1 MTTACNKEE
10 LSENHYKRDL
20 SSGRIRIPNYQRD
33 YAWKDKNFR
42 DLWEDLEEAIEYNK
56 KGQGHFIG
64 TMVVAKNEDNK
75 KLYDIIDGQQRTT
88 TIFMLLHVLANEQ
101 NEKDKQETRKYL
113 YQKGELKLEVAP
125 QNQSFF
131 KALLEAAEKGNIS
144 HCEKDADTEGKQN
157 LFEVL
162 KAILDKVSK
171 LNKEEANERLEAL
184 LEMVLMR
191 LEEPDPGRA
200 IRTFQSVNDRGVPLL
215 LLDKLKS
222 LFIYYS
228 NTFCDGKRGLDQF
241 INDHFGEIFKIFAKI
256 KKSNH
261 ISSVGGFDEGDIF
274 RYHAGSQKF
283 DGIEFL
289 GHYETSTENTY
300 EKLKDELKEI
310 KKSKLKSFIQ
320 SYVSD
325 LKNFYQAFLDLLSEI
340 DTNPTTLKA
349 MLINT
354 INPLFF
360 NSLIRLK
367 INNEL
372 DDEAMKLFAK
382 TDIVFFKAGKKMRT
396 TAYNLIEEYLE
407 KGKEGLKS
415 KMIAQCRNHIESAS
429 WNLVNNASNSS
440 CFHYIFFEKNCHEM
454 GLVDLKKLIPGKQFS
469 QQKEHIIPINLL
481 EQRSNNKIRDLGFEN
496 KEDLRAYIDTYG
508 NLISLEKSLNLKA
521 SDKDLYGKDE
531 IYKNSAIAFNR
542 RFNVKGFNKK
552 ALIKRNDEMQEWL
565 INTFFKD
572 FAAH

>member
-1 MTTACNKEE
+1 M
-10 LSENHYKRDL
+10 
-20 SSGRIRIPNYQRD
+20 
-33 YAWKDKNFR
+33 
-42 DLWEDLEEAIEYNK
+42 
-56 KGQGHFIG
+56 
-64 TMVVAKNEDNK
+64 
-75 KLYDIIDGQQRTT
+75 
-88 TIFMLLHVLANEQ
+88 
-101 NEKDKQETRKYL
+101 
-113 YQKGELKLEVAP
+113 
-125 QNQSFF
+125 
-131 KALLEAAEKGNIS
+131 EAAKKGNIS

-171 LNKEEANERLEAL
+171 LNKEEVNERLETL

-191 LEEPDPGRA
+191 FEEPDPGRA

-222 LFIYYS
+222 LLIYYS
-228 NTFCDGKRGLDQF
+228 NAFCDGKMGLDQF

-261 ISSVGGFDEGDIF
+261 ISSVGGSYEGDIF

-283 DGIEFL
+283 DGIDFL
-289 GHYETSTENTY
+289 GHYKTSTDNTY
-300 EKLKDELKEI
+300 EQLKDELKGI
-310 KKSKLKSFIQ
+310 KKSESKLKSFIQ

-340 DTNPTTLKA
+340 DTNPTTFKA
-349 MLINT
+349 MLINK
-354 INPLFF
+354 INPFFF

-372 DDEAMKLFAK
+372 DDETLKLFAK
-382 TDIVFFKAGKKMRT
+382 TDIVFFKVGRNMRAN
-396 TAYNLIEEYLE
+396 AYNLINEYLK

-415 KMIAQCRNHIESAS
+415 KMIAQCRNDIEQAS
-429 WNLVNNASNSS
+429 RRLVKNASNSP
-440 CFHYIFFEKNCHEM
+440 CFHYIFFEKNCQEM
-454 GLVDLKKLIPGKQFS
+454 GLADLKKLIREKQLS
-469 QQKEHIIPINLL
+469 QEKEHIIPINLL
-481 EQRSNNKIRDLGFEN
+481 KLDNEIEIQKLGFED

-508 NLISLEKSLNLKA
+508 NFISLEKSLNLKA

-531 IYKNSAIAFNR
+531 IYKNSEIPFNR

-552 ALIKRNDEMQEWL
+552 VLTKRNDEMREWL

-572 FAAH
+572 FATQ

>member
-1 MTTACNKEE
+1 MKTTLKDVFLE
-10 LSENHYKRDL
+10 
-20 SSGRIRIPNYQRD
+20 SGYSIPNYQRD
-33 YAWKDKNFR
+33 YAWKDKNFW

-56 KGQGHFIG
+56 KGQGYFIG

-75 KLYDIIDGQQRTT
+75 KLHDIIDGQQRTT
-88 TIFMLLHVLANEQ
+88 TIFMLLHVLANKQ
-101 NEKDKQETRKYL
+101 NEEDKQETRKYL

-131 KALLEAAEKGNIS
+131 KTLLEAAKEGNIS
-144 HCEKDADTEGKQN
+144 HYEKDADTEGKQN

-171 LNKEEANERLEAL
+171 LSEEEVNERLEAL

-191 LEEPDPGRA
+191 LEELDPGRA

-222 LFIYYS
+222 LLIYYS

-274 RYHAGSQKF
+274 RYHAGSQRF

-289 GHYETSTENTY
+289 GYYRTSTDNTY
-300 EKLKDELKEI
+300 EKLKAELKKI
-310 KKSKLKSFIQ
+310 KSTKSTLESFIQ

-340 DTNPTTLKA
+340 DTNPTTFKV
-349 MLINT
+349 MLINK
-354 INPLFF
+354 INPRFF

-372 DDEAMKLFAK
+372 DDETLKLFAK
-382 TDIVFFKAGKKMRT
+382 TDIVFFKAGKKMKT
-396 TAYNLIEEYLE
+396 TAYNLIEEYFE

-429 WNLVNNASNSS
+429 WKLVKDAPNPS
-440 CFHYIFFEKNCHEM
+440 CFHYVFFEKNCQEM
-454 GLVDLKKLIPGKQFS
+454 GFADLKKLIPRKQFS
-469 QQKEHIIPINLL
+469 QEEDHIIPINLL
-481 EQRSNNKIRDLGFEN
+481 ELDNEIEIQKLGF
-496 KEDLRAYIDTYG
+496 KDKKDLEDYIDTYG
-508 NLISLEKSLNLKA
+508 NLISLEKPLNNKGK
-521 SDKDLYGKDE
+521 DKDLYGKDE
-531 IYKNSAIAFNR
+531 IYKESRIPFNR

-552 ALIKRNDEMQEWL
+552 VLIERNNEMREWL
-565 INTFFKD
+565 IDTFFKD

>member
-1 MTTACNKEE
+1 MKTTIKKIFQEE
-10 LSENHYKRDL
+10 GYS
-20 SSGRIRIPNYQRD
+20 IPNYQRD
-33 YAWKDKNFR
+33 YAWKKENFR

-101 NEKDKQETRKYL
+101 NEEYKQETRKYL
-113 YQKGELKLEVAP
+113 YQKGGLKLEVAP

-144 HCEKDADTEGKQN
+144 HCKKDADTDGKQN

-162 KAILDKVSK
+162 EAILAKVSE

-228 NTFCDGKRGLDQF
+228 NTFCDGERGLDQF

-289 GHYETSTENTY
+289 GHYKTSTENTY

-310 KKSKLKSFIQ
+310 KKSKLKSFIR

-340 DTNPTTLKA
+340 DTNPTTFKV
-349 MLINT
+349 MLINK
-354 INPLFF
+354 IKPSFF

-372 DDEAMKLFAK
+372 DDETLKLFAK
-382 TDIVFFKAGKKMRT
+382 TYILLSKGRKGVDSV
-396 TAYNLIEEYLE
+396 AYNLIHEYLE

-415 KMIAQCRNHIESAS
+415 KMIAQCRNDIEQAS
-429 WNLVNNASNSS
+429 WKLVKDAPNPS

-454 GLVDLKKLIPGKQFS
+454 GLADLKKLIPGKQLS
-469 QQKEHIIPINLL
+469 QDIEHIIPINLS
-481 EQRSNNKIRDLGFEN
+481 EQRFNNKIRDLGFEY
-496 KEDLRAYIDTYG
+496 KEDLGAYINTYG
-508 NLISLEKSLNLKA
+508 NLISLENSLNRKA
-521 SDKDLYGKDE
+521 SDKELYGKDE
-531 IYKNSAIAFNR
+531 IYKESRIPFNR

-565 INTFFKD
+565 IDTFFKD
-572 FAAH
+572 FATY

>member
-1 MTTACNKEE
+1 MKTTIKEIFQE
-10 LSENHYKRDL
+10 EGYS
-20 SSGRIRIPNYQRD
+20 IPNYQRD

-56 KGQGHFIG
+56 KGHRHFIG

-88 TIFMLLHVLANEQ
+88 TIFMLLHVLASKQ

-131 KALLEAAEKGNIS
+131 KTLLEAAEKENIS
-144 HCEKDADTEGKQN
+144 HCEKDADTESKQN

-162 KAILDKVSK
+162 KTILDKVSK

-184 LEMVLMR
+184 LKMVLMR

-222 LFIYYS
+222 LLIYYS

-256 KKSNH
+256 KKSDH
-261 ISSVGGFDEGDIF
+261 ISNVGGSKFDEGDIF
-274 RYHAGSQKF
+274 RYHAGSQRF

-289 GHYETSTENTY
+289 GHYATSTEDTY

-310 KKSKLKSFIQ
+310 KKSKLESFIQ

-340 DTNPTTLKA
+340 DTSPTTLKA

-372 DDEAMKLFAK
+372 DDETLRLFAK
-382 TDIVFFKAGKKMRT
+382 TDIVFFKSSKKMRT
-396 TAYNLIEEYLE
+396 TAYNLIDEYLE

-415 KMIAQCRNHIESAS
+415 KMIDQCRNDIELAS
-429 WNLVNNASNSS
+429 REFVNNASNSS
-440 CFHYIFFEKNCHEM
+440 CFHYVFFEKNCQEM
-454 GLVDLKKLIPGKQFS
+454 GLADLKKLIPGKQFS

-481 EQRSNNKIRDLGFEN
+481 EQRSNNKIRDLGFEG
-496 KEDLRAYIDTYG
+496 KKDLEDYIDTYG
-508 NLISLEKSLNLKA
+508 NFISLEKSLNLKA
-521 SDKDLYGKDE
+521 SDKDLYGKDA
-531 IYKNSAIAFNR
+531 IYKESRIPFNR

-552 ALIKRNDEMQEWL
+552 VLIERNDEMREWL

-572 FAAH
+572 FATH

>member
-1 MTTACNKEE
+1 
-10 LSENHYKRDL
+10 
-20 SSGRIRIPNYQRD
+20 
-33 YAWKDKNFR
+33 
-42 DLWEDLEEAIEYNK
+42 
-56 KGQGHFIG
+56 
-64 TMVVAKNEDNK
+64 MVVAKNEDNK

-88 TIFMLLHVLANEQ
+88 TIFMLLHVLANKQ

-131 KALLEAAEKGNIS
+131 KVLLEAAEKGNIS

-222 LFIYYS
+222 LLIYYS

-274 RYHAGSQKF
+274 RYHAGSQRF

-289 GHYETSTENTY
+289 GHYKTSTDKTY
-300 EKLKDELKEI
+300 EKLKDELKKI
-310 KKSKLKSFIQ
+310 KSTKSTLESFIQ

-340 DTNPTTLKA
+340 DTNPTTLKV
-349 MLINT
+349 MLINR

-372 DDEAMKLFAK
+372 DDETLKLFAK
-382 TDIVFFKAGKKMRT
+382 TDIVFFKATKKLYSK
-396 TAYNLIEEYLE
+396 AYNLINAYLK

-415 KMIAQCRNHIESAS
+415 EMIAQCRNYIELAS
-429 WNLVNNASNSS
+429 REFVNNASNSL
-440 CFHYIFFEKNCHEM
+440 CFHYVFFEKNCQEM
-454 GLVDLKKLIPGKQFS
+454 GFADLKKLIPGKQFS
-469 QQKEHIIPINLL
+469 QQEEHIIPINLL
-481 EQRSNNKIRDLGFEN
+481 ELDNEIKIQKLGFED
-496 KEDLRAYIDTYG
+496 KKDLENYIDTYG
-508 NLISLEKSLNLKA
+508 NLISLESPLNPKA

-531 IYKNSAIAFNR
+531 VYKKSEIPFNR
-542 RFNVKGFNKK
+542 RFDTKNFNKK
-552 ALIKRNDEMQEWL
+552 ALVKRNEEMQEWL

>member
-1 MTTACNKEE
+1 
-10 LSENHYKRDL
+10 
-20 SSGRIRIPNYQRD
+20 
-33 YAWKDKNFR
+33 
-42 DLWEDLEEAIEYNK
+42 
-56 KGQGHFIG
+56 
-64 TMVVAKNEDNK
+64 MVVANNEDNK
-75 KLYDIIDGQQRTT
+75 KLYNIIDGQQRTT

-101 NEKDKQETRKYL
+101 NEEDRQETRKYL

-131 KALLEAAEKGNIS
+131 KALLEAAKKGNIS

-171 LNKEEANERLEAL
+171 LNKEEVNERLEVL

-200 IRTFQSVNDRGVPLL
+200 IRTFQSMNDRGVPLL

-222 LFIYYS
+222 LLIYYS
-228 NTFCDGKRGLDQF
+228 STFCDGKMGLDQF

-261 ISSVGGFDEGDIF
+261 ISSVGGPKFDEGDIF

-289 GHYETSTENTY
+289 GHYKTSTENTY
-300 EKLKDELKEI
+300 KQLKDELKKVE
-310 KKSKLKSFIQ
+310 KDELENFIR

-340 DTNPTTLKA
+340 DTNPTTFKV
-349 MLINT
+349 MLINK

-372 DDEAMKLFAK
+372 DDETLRLFAK
-382 TDIVFFKAGKKMRT
+382 TDIVFFKAGKEMRT
-396 TAYNLIEEYLE
+396 TAYNLINEYLQ

-415 KMIAQCRNHIESAS
+415 KMIAQCRNYIELAS
-429 WNLVNNASNSS
+429 RELVRNISNSKY
-440 CFHYIFFEKNCHEM
+440 FHYIFFEKNCQEM
-454 GLVDLKKLIPGKQFS
+454 GLDALKKLIREKQFS
-469 QQKEHIIPINLL
+469 QEKEHIIPINLL
-481 EQRSNNKIRDLGFEN
+481 ELDNEIEIQKLGFEY
-496 KEDLRAYIDTYG
+496 KKDLDDYIGTYG
-508 NLISLEKSLNLKA
+508 NLISLEGPLNSQA

-531 IYKNSAIAFNR
+531 IYKSSEIPFNR

-552 ALIKRNDEMQEWL
+552 VLIARNDEMREWL

-572 FAAH
+572 FATQ

>member
-1 MTTACNKEE
+1 MKTTIKEIFLE
-10 LSENHYKRDL
+10 EGYS
-20 SSGRIRIPNYQRD
+20 IPNYQRD

-75 KLYDIIDGQQRTT
+75 KWYDIIDGQQRTT
-88 TIFMLLHVLANEQ
+88 AIFMLLHVLANKQ

-131 KALLEAAEKGNIS
+131 KTLLEAAEKENIS
-144 HCEKDADTEGKQN
+144 RCEKDADTESKQN

-184 LEMVLMR
+184 LEMVLLR

-222 LFIYYS
+222 LLIYYS

-241 INDHFGEIFKIFAKI
+241 INDHFGEIFKIFARI

-261 ISSVGGFDEGDIF
+261 ISSVGDSNFDEGDIF

-289 GHYETSTENTY
+289 GHYEASTDKTY
-300 EKLKDELKEI
+300 EKLKDELKKI
-310 KKSKLKSFIQ
+310 KKSKKSKLKNFIQ

-340 DTNPTTLKA
+340 DTNPTTFKV

-372 DDEAMKLFAK
+372 DDETLRLFAK
-382 TDIVFFKAGKKMRT
+382 NRYCVFQ
-396 TAYNLIEEYLE
+396 I
-407 KGKEGLKS
+407 
-415 KMIAQCRNHIESAS
+415 
-429 WNLVNNASNSS
+429 
-440 CFHYIFFEKNCHEM
+440 
-454 GLVDLKKLIPGKQFS
+454 
-469 QQKEHIIPINLL
+469 
-481 EQRSNNKIRDLGFEN
+481 
-496 KEDLRAYIDTYG
+496 
-508 NLISLEKSLNLKA
+508 
-521 SDKDLYGKDE
+521 
-531 IYKNSAIAFNR
+531 
-542 RFNVKGFNKK
+542 
-552 ALIKRNDEMQEWL
+552 
-565 INTFFKD
+565 
-572 FAAH
+572 

>member
-1 MTTACNKEE
+1 M
-10 LSENHYKRDL
+10 
-20 SSGRIRIPNYQRD
+20 
-33 YAWKDKNFR
+33 
-42 DLWEDLEEAIEYNK
+42 
-56 KGQGHFIG
+56 
-64 TMVVAKNEDNK
+64 
-75 KLYDIIDGQQRTT
+75 
-88 TIFMLLHVLANEQ
+88 
-101 NEKDKQETRKYL
+101 
-113 YQKGELKLEVAP
+113 
-125 QNQSFF
+125 
-131 KALLEAAEKGNIS
+131 EAAEKRNIS
-144 HCEKDADTEGKQN
+144 HCEKDADAEGKQN

-171 LNKEEANERLEAL
+171 LNEEEVNGRLETL

-222 LFIYYS
+222 LLIYYS

-261 ISSVGGFDEGDIF
+261 ISSVGGSNFDEGDIF
-274 RYHAGSQKF
+274 RYHAGSQRF

-289 GHYETSTENTY
+289 GHHEASTENTY

-340 DTNPTTLKA
+340 DTNPTTFKA
-349 MLINT
+349 MLINK
-354 INPLFF
+354 INPSFF

-367 INNEL
+367 MNNEL
-372 DDEAMKLFAK
+372 DDETMRLFAK
-382 TDIVFFKAGKKMRT
+382 TDIVFFKVGRDMRAM
-396 TAYNLIEEYLE
+396 AYNLIHEYLQ

-429 WNLVNNASNSS
+429 WYLVNNAFNSS
-440 CFHYIFFEKNCHEM
+440 CFHYIFFEKNCQEM
-454 GLVDLKKLIPGKQFS
+454 GLADLKKLIREKQFS
-469 QQKEHIIPINLL
+469 QEKEHIIPNNLL
-481 EQRSNNKIRDLGFEN
+481 ELDNEIEIQKLGFEG
-496 KEDLRAYIDTYG
+496 KTDLEDYINTCG
-508 NLISLEKSLNLKA
+508 NLISLEGPLNSQA

-531 IYKNSAIAFNR
+531 IYKSSEIPFNR
-542 RFNVKGFNKK
+542 RFDVKGFNKK
-552 ALIKRNDEMQEWL
+552 VLIKRNDEMREWL

-572 FAAH
+572 FIAH

>member
-1 MTTACNKEE
+1 
-10 LSENHYKRDL
+10 
-20 SSGRIRIPNYQRD
+20 
-33 YAWKDKNFR
+33 
-42 DLWEDLEEAIEYNK
+42 
-56 KGQGHFIG
+56 
-64 TMVVAKNEDNK
+64 MVVAKNEDNK

-101 NEKDKQETRKYL
+101 NEEDKQETRKYL
-113 YQKGELKLEVAP
+113 YQKGESKLEVAS

-162 KAILDKVSK
+162 KVILDKVRE
-171 LNKEEANERLEAL
+171 LNKEEVNERLEAL

-191 LEEPDPGRA
+191 FEEPDPGIA
-200 IRTFQSVNDRGVPLL
+200 IRTFQSVNDRDVPLL

-222 LFIYYS
+222 LLIYYS

-261 ISSVGGFDEGDIF
+261 ISSVGGSNFDEGDIF

-283 DGIEFL
+283 DGIDLL
-289 GHYETSTENTY
+289 GHYTTSTDNTY
-300 EKLKDELKEI
+300 EKLKDKLKEVR
-310 KKSKLKSFIQ
+310 KGKLKNFIQ

-340 DTNPTTLKA
+340 DTNPTTFKA
-349 MLINT
+349 MLINK

-372 DDEAMKLFAK
+372 DDETMRLFAK
-382 TDIVFFKAGKKMRT
+382 TDILLFKVGRNMRAN
-396 TAYNLIEEYLE
+396 AYNLINEYLQ

-415 KMIAQCRNHIESAS
+415 KMIAQCRNDIGQAS
-429 WNLVNNASNSS
+429 WKLVENAFNSS
-440 CFHYIFFEKNCHEM
+440 CFHYVFFEKNCQEM
-454 GLVDLKKLIPGKQFS
+454 GLVDLKKLIREKQFS

-481 EQRSNNKIRDLGFEN
+481 ELDNEIEIQKLGFED

-508 NLISLEKSLNLKA
+508 NLISLENSLNRKA

-531 IYKNSAIAFNR
+531 IYKNSEIPFNR

-552 ALIKRNDEMQEWL
+552 ALIARNDEMREWL

-572 FAAH
+572 FATH

>member
-1 MTTACNKEE
+1 MKTTIKEIFQAE
-10 LSENHYKRDL
+10 GYS
-20 SSGRIRIPNYQRD
+20 IPNYQRD
-33 YAWKDKNFR
+33 YAWKDKNFK
-42 DLWEDLEEAIEYNK
+42 DLWEDLEEVIEYNK
-56 KGQGHFIG
+56 KGQWNFMG
-64 TMVVAKNEDNK
+64 TMVVTKNEDNK

-88 TIFMLLHVLANEQ
+88 TIFMLLHVLASEQ

-171 LNKEEANERLEAL
+171 LNKEEVNERLETL

-191 LEEPDPGRA
+191 FEESDPGRA

-222 LFIYYS
+222 LLIYYS
-228 NTFCDGKRGLDQF
+228 NTFCDGKMGLDQF

-261 ISSVGGFDEGDIF
+261 IFSVGGPKFDEGDIF

-283 DGIEFL
+283 DGIDFL
-289 GHYETSTENTY
+289 GHYRASTEDTY
-300 EKLKDELKEI
+300 EQLKDKLKEVRKG
-310 KKSKLKSFIQ
+310 KLKSFIQ

-340 DTNPTTLKA
+340 DTNPTTFKV
-349 MLINT
+349 MLINK

-372 DDEAMKLFAK
+372 DDETMRLFAK
-382 TDIVFFKAGKKMRT
+382 TDIMFFKVGRNRAN
-396 TAYNLIEEYLE
+396 AYNLIEEYLE

-415 KMIAQCRNHIESAS
+415 KMIAQCRNHIELAS
-429 WNLVNNASNSS
+429 RELVRNISNSKY
-440 CFHYIFFEKNCHEM
+440 FHYIFFKKNCQEM
-454 GLVDLKKLIPGKQFS
+454 GLVDLKKLIRGKQFS
-469 QQKEHIIPINLL
+469 QEKEHIIPFNLL
-481 EQRSNNKIRDLGFEN
+481 EQRPYNKIRDLGFED
-496 KEDLRAYIDTYG
+496 KKDLEDYIDTYG
-508 NLISLEKSLNLKA
+508 NFISLENSLNRKA

-531 IYKNSAIAFNR
+531 IYKNSEIPFNR
-542 RFNVKGFNKK
+542 CFNVKGFNKK
-552 ALIKRNDEMQEWL
+552 ALIKRNDEMREWL

-572 FAAH
+572 FATQ

>member
-1 MTTACNKEE
+1 
-10 LSENHYKRDL
+10 
-20 SSGRIRIPNYQRD
+20 
-33 YAWKDKNFR
+33 
-42 DLWEDLEEAIEYNK
+42 
-56 KGQGHFIG
+56 
-64 TMVVAKNEDNK
+64 MVVAKNEDNK

-88 TIFMLLHVLANEQ
+88 TIFMLLHVLASEQ

-113 YQKGELKLEVAP
+113 YQKGGLKLEVAP

-131 KALLEAAEKGNIS
+131 KALLEAAEKGDIS

-171 LNKEEANERLEAL
+171 LNKEEVNERLEAL

-191 LEEPDPGRA
+191 FEEPDPGIA

-222 LFIYYS
+222 LLIYYS

-261 ISSVGGFDEGDIF
+261 ISSVGGSNFDEGDIF

-289 GHYETSTENTY
+289 GHYRTSTDNTY
-300 EKLKDELKEI
+300 KQLKDELKEVS
-310 KKSKLKSFIQ
+310 KSKLKNFIR

-340 DTNPTTLKA
+340 DTNPTTFKV
-349 MLINT
+349 MLINK

-372 DDEAMKLFAK
+372 DDETMRLFAK
-382 TDIVFFKAGKKMRT
+382 TDIVFFKVGRDMRA
-396 TAYNLIEEYLE
+396 TACNLINEYLQ

-415 KMIAQCRNHIESAS
+415 KMIAQYRNDIEQTS
-429 WNLVNNASNSS
+429 WLVKNAYDPS
-440 CFHYIFFEKNCHEM
+440 CFHYIFFEKNCQEM
-454 GLVDLKKLIPGKQFS
+454 SLADLKKLIREKQFS
-469 QQKEHIIPINLL
+469 QQKEHIIPKNLL
-481 EQRSNNKIRDLGFEN
+481 EQRPYNKIRDLGFEG
-496 KEDLRAYIDTYG
+496 KKDLEDYIDTYG
-508 NLISLEKSLNLKA
+508 NFISLEKSLNLKA
-521 SDKDLYGKDE
+521 SDKDLYGKDA
-531 IYKNSAIAFNR
+531 IYKESRIPFNR

-552 ALIKRNDEMQEWL
+552 VLIKRNDEMREWL
-565 INTFFKD
+565 IDTFFKD
-572 FAAH
+572 FAVH

>member
-1 MTTACNKEE
+1 M
-10 LSENHYKRDL
+10 
-20 SSGRIRIPNYQRD
+20 I
-33 YAWKDKNFR
+33 
-42 DLWEDLEEAIEYNK
+42 
-56 KGQGHFIG
+56 
-64 TMVVAKNEDNK
+64 VAKNEDNK

-113 YQKGELKLEVAP
+113 YQKGELKLEVAS

-131 KALLEAAEKGNIS
+131 KALLEAAKKGNIS

-162 KAILDKVSK
+162 EAILDKVSK
-171 LNKEEANERLEAL
+171 LNKEEVNERLETL

-191 LEEPDPGRA
+191 FEEPNPGRA

-215 LLDKLKS
+215 LLNKLKS
-222 LFIYYS
+222 LLIYYS
-228 NTFCDGKRGLDQF
+228 NTFCDEKRGLDQF

-261 ISSVGGFDEGDIF
+261 ISSVKGPNEGDIF

-283 DGIEFL
+283 DGIDFL
-289 GHYETSTENTY
+289 GHYRASTEDTY
-300 EKLKDELKEI
+300 EQLKDELKEI
-310 KKSKLKSFIQ
+310 KKSKSKLKSFIQ

-325 LKNFYQAFLDLLSEI
+325 LKNFYQAFLDLLSKI
-340 DTNPTTLKA
+340 DTNPTTFKA
-349 MLINT
+349 MLINK

-372 DDEAMKLFAK
+372 DDETLRLFAK
-382 TDIVFFKAGKKMRT
+382 TDIVFFKVGRDRAN
-396 TAYNLIEEYLE
+396 AYNLINEYLQ

-415 KMIAQCRNHIESAS
+415 KMIAQCRNYIEQAS
-429 WNLVNNASNSS
+429 WKLVRNISDSK
-440 CFHYIFFEKNCHEM
+440 CFHYIFFEKNFQEM
-454 GLVDLKKLIPGKQFS
+454 GIVDLKKLIREKQFS
-469 QQKEHIIPINLL
+469 QQKERIIPNNLL
-481 EQRSNNKIRDLGFEN
+481 KLDNEIEIQKLGFED
-496 KEDLRAYIDTYG
+496 KEDLRDHIETYG
-508 NLISLEKSLNLKA
+508 NLISLEGPLNSQA

-531 IYKNSAIAFNR
+531 IYKSSEIPFNR
-542 RFNVKGFNKK
+542 HFDVKGFNKK
-552 ALIKRNDEMQEWL
+552 ALIKRNDEMREWL

>member
-1 MTTACNKEE
+1 MKTTIKEIFQE
-10 LSENHYKRDL
+10 EGYS
-20 SSGRIRIPNYQRD
+20 IPNYQRD

-88 TIFMLLHVLANEQ
+88 TIFMLLHVLANKQ
-101 NEKDKQETRKYL
+101 NEEDKRETRKKYL

-131 KALLEAAEKGNIS
+131 KTLLEAAEKENIS

-222 LFIYYS
+222 LLIYYS

-241 INDHFGEIFKIFAKI
+241 INDHFGEIFKIFARI

-261 ISSVGGFDEGDIF
+261 ISSVGDSNFDEGDIF

-289 GHYETSTENTY
+289 GHYEASTDKTY
-300 EKLKDELKEI
+300 EKLKDELKKI
-310 KKSKLKSFIQ
+310 KKSKKSKLKNFIQ

-340 DTNPTTLKA
+340 DTNPTTFKV
-349 MLINT
+349 MFINT

-372 DDEAMKLFAK
+372 DDEMLRLFAK
-382 TDIVFFKAGKKMRT
+382 TDILFSKGRKGVGSV
-396 TAYNLIEEYLE
+396 AYNLIEKYLE

-415 KMIAQCRNHIESAS
+415 KMIDQCRNDIELAS
-429 WNLVNNASNSS
+429 WELVRNISNSKY
-440 CFHYIFFEKNCHEM
+440 FHYIFFEKNCQEM
-454 GLVDLKKLIPGKQFS
+454 GLADLKKLIPGKQFS

-481 EQRSNNKIRDLGFEN
+481 ELDNETEIQKLGFEG
-496 KEDLRAYIDTYG
+496 KKDLENYIDTYG
-508 NLISLEKSLNLKA
+508 NLISLEEPLNRKGK
-521 SDKDLYGKDE
+521 DKDLYGKDA
-531 IYKNSAIAFNR
+531 IYKESRIPFNR

-552 ALIKRNDEMQEWL
+552 VLIKRNDEMEKWL

>member
-1 MTTACNKEE
+1 MQ
-10 LSENHYKRDL
+10 
-20 SSGRIRIPNYQRD
+20 IP
-33 YAWKDKNFR
+33 K
-42 DLWEDLEEAIEYNK
+42 
-56 KGQGHFIG
+56 
-64 TMVVAKNEDNK
+64 
-75 KLYDIIDGQQRTT
+75 
-88 TIFMLLHVLANEQ
+88 
-101 NEKDKQETRKYL
+101 
-113 YQKGELKLEVAP
+113 
-125 QNQSFF
+125 
-131 KALLEAAEKGNIS
+131 
-144 HCEKDADTEGKQN
+144 GKQN

-171 LNKEEANERLEAL
+171 LNEEEVNERLEVL

-191 LEEPDPGRA
+191 FEEPDPGRA
-200 IRTFQSVNDRGVPLL
+200 IRTFQSVNDRGVSLL

-222 LFIYYS
+222 LLIYYS

-261 ISSVGGFDEGDIF
+261 IFSVGDSNFDEGDIF

-283 DGIEFL
+283 DGIDFL
-289 GHYETSTENTY
+289 GHYRASTEYTY
-300 EKLKDELKEI
+300 EQLKDKLKEI

-340 DTNPTTLKA
+340 DTNPTTFKV
-349 MLINT
+349 MLINK
-354 INPLFF
+354 INPFFF

-372 DDEAMKLFAK
+372 DDETMRLFAK
-382 TDIVFFKAGKKMRT
+382 TDIVFFKAGKTMKAM
-396 TAYNLIEEYLE
+396 AHNLIHEYLQ

-415 KMIAQCRNHIESAS
+415 KMIAQCRNYIELAS
-429 WNLVNNASNSS
+429 WRLVKNASDLS
-440 CFHYIFFEKNCHEM
+440 CFHYIFFEKNCQEM
-454 GLVDLKKLIPGKQFS
+454 GLADLKKLILE
-469 QQKEHIIPINLL
+469 KEHIIPNNLL
-481 EQRSNNKIRDLGFEN
+481 KLDNKIEIQKLGFEG
-496 KEDLRAYIDTYG
+496 KKDLEDYIETYG
-508 NLISLEKSLNLKA
+508 NLISLEGPLNSQA

-531 IYKNSAIAFNR
+531 IYKSSEIPFNR

-552 ALIKRNDEMQEWL
+552 ALIARNDEMREWL

-572 FAAH
+572 FTTQ

>member
-1 MTTACNKEE
+1 M
-10 LSENHYKRDL
+10 
-20 SSGRIRIPNYQRD
+20 
-33 YAWKDKNFR
+33 
-42 DLWEDLEEAIEYNK
+42 
-56 KGQGHFIG
+56 
-64 TMVVAKNEDNK
+64 
-75 KLYDIIDGQQRTT
+75 
-88 TIFMLLHVLANEQ
+88 
-101 NEKDKQETRKYL
+101 
-113 YQKGELKLEVAP
+113 
-125 QNQSFF
+125 
-131 KALLEAAEKGNIS
+131 EAAEKRNIS
-144 HCEKDADTEGKQN
+144 HCEKDADSEGKQN

-171 LNKEEANERLEAL
+171 LNKEEVNERLETL

-191 LEEPDPGRA
+191 FEEPDPGRA

-222 LFIYYS
+222 LLIYYS

-261 ISSVGGFDEGDIF
+261 ISSVGSSNFDEGDIF

-289 GHYETSTENTY
+289 GHYRTSTDNTY
-300 EKLKDELKEI
+300 EQLKDELKEI
-310 KKSKLKSFIQ
+310 KKSKSKLKSFIQ

-340 DTNPTTLKA
+340 DTNPTTFKV
-349 MLINT
+349 MLINK
-354 INPLFF
+354 INPRFF

-372 DDEAMKLFAK
+372 DDETLRLFAK
-382 TDIVFFKAGKKMRT
+382 TDIMSFKAGRYMRSA
-396 TAYNLIEEYLE
+396 AYNLIHEYLQ

-415 KMIAQCRNHIESAS
+415 KMIAQCRNDIELAS
-429 WNLVNNASNSS
+429 RELVKNASDSS
-440 CFHYIFFEKNCHEM
+440 CFHYVFFEKNCQEM
-454 GLVDLKKLIPGKQFS
+454 GLADLKKLIREKQLS
-469 QQKEHIIPINLL
+469 QEKEHIIPINLL
-481 EQRSNNKIRDLGFEN
+481 KLDNEIEIQKLGFED
-496 KEDLRAYIDTYG
+496 KKDLGDYIGTYG
-508 NLISLEKSLNLKA
+508 NLISLERPLNSQA

-531 IYKNSAIAFNR
+531 IYKSSEIPFNR

-552 ALIKRNDEMQEWL
+552 ALIKRNDETREWL

-572 FAAH
+572 FATH